1 MKHLENLF
9 KIKALFAFALA
20 SVLVGS
26 LVQQYLARG
35 KLHEPNCDFYVYY
48 FAAQIVRDNPHAN
61 IYDGIANTNP
71 ETLNATAGSEI
82 SKYAERAGFG
92 DVMYYLYP
100 PLLADFLTPFTR
112 IPSHLA
118 ATLWR
123 AFNMALVLASAFL
136 LARLLRIPILSF
148 EFVALFVAGYS
159 FFPIHEALM
168 TGQIVIVMLALW
180 MAGISAYHDGRVVV
194 SAALFALATALK
206 VTPILLLPLFFIWK
220 DRRWIVSYLSASLGL
235 LAAMTAINGLQ
246 TIRIYSSV
254 MAAMSGG
261 IPSAINKTLGSLVY
275 WVYYGRILAEDSARG
290 IVVSPPS
297 YLMFAAKAVCG
308 IFYLFCLYLVWRCR
322 RIERVSRAAVI
333 AVFSLVTLCVA
344 PVSWRHGYSIAFIA
358 LAIYWVKALRNPRTR
373 PLRAVLLA
381 LTTFTIGC
389 IFVEYL
395 VAAPLPQLCKIPLAA
410 LWVVFSVLFSVD
422 ALYHISEDSQ
432 DGTENGCSAASF
444 GVFPRLHP

>member
-26 LVQQYLARG
+26 LVQQFLGRG
-35 KLHEPNCDFYVYY
+35 KLQEPNCDFYVYY
-48 FAAQIVRDNPHAN
+48 FAAQIVHDNPHASP
-61 IYDGIANTNP
+61 YDRTTYLNPNTF
-71 ETLNATAGSEI
+71 NAAPDSEI
-82 SKYAERAGFG
+82 SKYATRAGIG
-92 DVMYYLYP
+92 DIMFYVYP
-100 PLLADFLTPFTR
+100 PLLADVLAPFSR
-112 IPSHLA
+112 IPVHIA
-118 ATLWR
+118 AVLWR

-148 EFVALFVAGYS
+148 EFVALSVAGYS

-168 TGQIVIVMLALW
+168 TGQIMLVMLALW
-180 MAGISAYHDGRVVV
+180 TAGIAAYHDGRVVA
-194 SAALFALATALK
+194 SAALFALATAFK
-206 VTPILLLPLFFIWK
+206 VTPVLLLPLFFIWK

-254 MAAMSGG
+254 MAVMSGG
-261 IPSAINKTLGSLVY
+261 IPSAINKTLGSLVF

-290 IVVSPPS
+290 IVASPPS
-297 YLMFAAKAVCG
+297 YLLFAVKAVCG
-308 IFYLFCLYLVWRCR
+308 IFYLFCLYLVWRSR
-322 RIERVSRAAVI
+322 RIERASRAAAI
-333 AVFSLVTLCVA
+333 AVFGLITLSVA

-358 LAIYWVKALRNPRTR
+358 LAIYWAKALRYPRTR

-381 LTTFTIGC
+381 VTTFTIGC

-395 VAAPLPQLCKIPLAA
+395 VDAPLPQLCKIPLAA
-410 LWVVFSVLFSVD
+410 LWVVSSVLFSVD
-422 ALYHISEDSQ
+422 ALYHIGEDSQ
-432 DGTENGCSAASF
+432 DGTENGCGAASF
-444 GVFPRLHP
+444 GVSPRLHQ